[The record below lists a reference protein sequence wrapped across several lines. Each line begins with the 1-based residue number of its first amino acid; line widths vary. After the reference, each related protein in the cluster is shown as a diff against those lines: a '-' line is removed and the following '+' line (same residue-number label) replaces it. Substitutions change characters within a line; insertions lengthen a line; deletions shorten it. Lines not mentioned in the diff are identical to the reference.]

1 MVLTELE
8 IKKAKSETKP
18 YKLTD
23 GGGLL
28 ANTRCWR
35 RSAQAAMA
43 GSLGLLGS
51 LIEEDRLP
59 ERRAKRARCRPRR
72 Q

>member
-1 MVLTELE
+1 MILTELE
-8 IKKAKSETKP
+8 IKKVKPETKA

-23 GGGLL
+23 GGG
-28 ANTRCWR
+28 CWR
-35 RSAQAAMA
+35 TLAAGVA
-43 GSLGLLGS
+43 VRRQQWPGSLGLLGS

-59 ERRAKRARCRPRR
+59 ERRAKRARRRPRR